1 MRQIE
6 HLDGILKVQYSWRR
20 GPKWKSLTMMASGEA
35 QAIPAASH
43 AEFITEHYWGY
54 TDLREGCS
62 EYRVEH
68 GSPITVVKR
77 QIVL

>member
-1 MRQIE
+1 
-6 HLDGILKVQYSWRR
+6 
-20 GPKWKSLTMMASGEA
+20 MMASGEA